1 MLLELFSVFFKLG
14 IFTIGGGIA
23 MLPLLRQ
30 TIVEDKGWFDNDEF
44 IDIVS
49 VCQSLPGV
57 VAVNL
62 ATFIGFR
69 KRGLLGSV
77 VATFGVILPSFIIIL
92 LIARGFASIDDNSY
106 LGGAMAGLRAAA
118 LGLVVIAIIQLA
130 SKVFDGPWSVLAAIT
145 SFALIALFKVNTV
158 YVIIIFIV
166 IGATNA
172 VISGRRIKK
181 ADIKKADIKE
191 KDSEPSVERE
201 VK

>member
-1 MLLELFSVFFKLG
+1 M
-14 IFTIGGGIA
+14 
-23 MLPLLRQ
+23 
-30 TIVEDKGWFDNDEF
+30 
-44 IDIVS
+44 
-49 VCQSLPGV
+49 
-57 VAVNL
+57 
-62 ATFIGFR
+62 
-69 KRGLLGSV
+69 
-77 VATFGVILPSFIIIL
+77 
-92 LIARGFASIDDNSY
+92 
-106 LGGAMAGLRAAA
+106 
-118 LGLVVIAIIQLA
+118 IAIIQLA